1 MAIFFGTPANNT
13 LNGGAGD
20 DFMFG
25 DAGNDSLNGN
35 NGADQ
40 LWGDSG
46 NDTLNGGDGS
56 DTLYGGEG
64 DDWLDGGS
72 GFDVMFGGTGDD
84 TYVVSTASNPNNL
97 PDDSLNPGDDVVEN
111 FNAGI
116 DTVRSYVTY
125 TLGANLENLTLLD
138 TILDVPGDLDIL
150 LPSHIDGTGN
160 SLNNVIIG
168 SSGNNVLNGLG
179 GDDTL
184 NGEAG
189 NDTLNGSSGND
200 SLDGGSGN
208 DSLNGGAS
216 TDSLFGNIGDDTLDG
231 DSGAD
236 YMTGGTGNDLYIVDN
251 EGDVVSENLVHNI
264 NASGVVV
271 STTTVSSGGTD
282 TVESSVNFTL
292 GSFLENLELTGS
304 AINGTGN
311 NLANTITGNG
321 ANNVLRGLGGNDTI
335 NAGFGADTLD
345 GGTGADTLNGLY
357 GNDTYIVDNVND
369 VVNEVSNSPLPPL
382 PSNPLFFGGTDTV
395 ESSVSYTLGAFLEN
409 LELTGNA
416 AINGTGNTLNNRITG
431 NSANNTLDGDS
442 GNDFLLGNAGDDL
455 LIGGAGDDTLNGG
468 AGNDTMIGNAGAD
481 RFVFDSGAAFNSAD
495 LGVDIIQNFAV
506 GIDTI
511 VLDRTTF
518 GAIAL
523 ADISIVA
530 NDNAAAISNGLITY
544 SVATGNLFFNQNGAG
559 NDFGTGGL
567 FATISNNPVLNV
579 ADFEIVA

>member
-13 LNGGAGD
+13 LNGGTGD

-35 NGADQ
+35 DGADQ

-46 NDTLNGGDGS
+46 NDTLNGGDDS

-84 TYVVSTASNPNNL
+84 TYVVNTASNPNNL
-97 PDDSLNPGDDVVEN
+97 PDDLLNPGDDVVEN

-138 TILDVPGDLDIL
+138 TIVDVAGDLDLI

-160 SLNNVIIG
+160 NLNNIITG
-168 SSGNNVLNGLG
+168 SSGNNVLNGLS

-184 NGEAG
+184 DGEAG

-208 DSLNGGAS
+208 DSLDGGTS
-216 TDSLFGNIGDDTLDG
+216 TDSMYGNSGDDTLNG
-231 DSGAD
+231 GSGAD
-236 YMTGGTGNDLYIVDN
+236 YMTGGTGNDFYIVDN

-271 STTTVSSGGTD
+271 STTSVSSGGTD
-282 TVESSVNFTL
+282 TVESSVDFTL

-311 NLANTITGNG
+311 NIANTITGNS

-369 VVNEVSNSPLPPL
+369 VVNEVSNFPLPPL
-382 PSNPLFFGGTDTV
+382 PVNPIFFGGTDTV
-395 ESSVSYTLGAFLEN
+395 ESSVDFTLGAFLEN

-416 AINGTGNTLNNRITG
+416 AINGTGNTLNNTIIG

-468 AGNDTMIGNAGAD
+468 AGSDTMIGNVGAD

-518 GAIAL
+518 GTIAL
-523 ADISIVA
+523 ADIAIVA

-544 SVATGNLFFNQNGAG
+544 SVATGNLFFNQNGAA

-567 FATISNNPVLNV
+567 FATISNNPVLGV
-579 ADFEIVA
+579 ADFAIVA